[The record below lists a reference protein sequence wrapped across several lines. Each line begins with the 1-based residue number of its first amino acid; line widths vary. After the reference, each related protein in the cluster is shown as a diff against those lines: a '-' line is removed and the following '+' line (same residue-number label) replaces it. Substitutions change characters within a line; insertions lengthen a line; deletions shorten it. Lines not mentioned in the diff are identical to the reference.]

1 MAKISTDIIIRINI
15 LANFRQVENI
25 SVIVFMVMDLM
36 ARMREATAITPIGEA
51 MEVTDTTVIMV
62 LMDKVMVQVTQVL
75 MAHILGAMDGM
86 ELAIVQTT
94 LMDIKHK
101 HGTVPVVMKEGNGG
115 VISEKINLK
124 V

>member
-1 MAKISTDIIIRINI
+1 
-15 LANFRQVENI
+15 
-25 SVIVFMVMDLM
+25 MVMDLM